1 MRKIGRRLPAI
12 TAQPSA
18 DGLRH
23 AAIHMATSLALAGG
37 ASTGIAKGVYR
48 FKTHEEADAQ
58 VIEGLARVVAANA
71 SRRTRGA

>member
-12 TAQPSA
+12 AARPSA
-18 DGLRH
+18 DGLRQ
-23 AAIHMATSLALAGG
+23 AAIHMATSLAFAGT

-48 FKTHEEADAQ
+48 FKTHEEADEQ

>member
-12 TAQPSA
+12 TARPSA
-18 DGLRH
+18 DGLRQ
-23 AAIHMATSLALAGG
+23 AAIHMATSLALAGV
-37 ASTGIAKGVYR
+37 ASTGITKGIYR

-58 VIEGLARVVAANA
+58 VIEGLARVVAASV